1 MSEKSKVD
9 LQDIN
14 MEDNNLK
21 MIDSILKTTLTA
33 IESGKQQIFD
43 ISDGAR
49 SEVVKLK
56 NELGELNAEAAEIV
70 DQVDALEVKYR
81 HSRNHLSMISKNFH
95 THSEAD
101 IKKAYEQ
108 ANQHQIDLMLAR
120 EREQQI
126 RKRRDELQ
134 IRQKNLGDTIEKAD
148 KFATQMGAV
157 LGYLSGDLTNITD
170 ALETAQQKQLLAIK
184 VIQSQEEERKRL
196 ARDIHDGPAQLLANV
211 VLRAEICERLMGL
224 DTIKAKDE
232 LTELKENARRSLVD
246 VRKIIFD
253 LRPMTLDDLGLVPT
267 VRKYLEQFEERTRIR
282 GELTVIGKVEDIEST
297 VVVAAFRII
306 QECLNNVEKHADAT
320 QVTIKLEFL
329 KKDLNIVVTDNGVG
343 FDVDVA
349 LKSQRADNFGLIGMF
364 ERVKLLEGRL
374 QIDSSIGKGSRFYIQ
389 LPYELED

>member
-1 MSEKSKVD
+1 
-9 LQDIN
+9 
-14 MEDNNLK
+14 
-21 MIDSILKTTLTA
+21 
-33 IESGKQQIFD
+33 
-43 ISDGAR
+43 
-49 SEVVKLK
+49 
-56 NELGELNAEAAEIV
+56 
-70 DQVDALEVKYR
+70 
-81 HSRNHLSMISKNFH
+81 MISKNFH

-224 DTIKAKDE
+224 DTIKAKEE

-267 VRKYLEQFEERTRIR
+267 VRKYLEQFEERTGIR
-282 GELTVIGKVEDIEST
+282 GELTVIGKVEDIDST

-349 LKSQRADNFGLIGMF
+349 LKSQQADNFGLIGMF
-364 ERVKLLEGRL
+364 ERVKLLEGSL

>member
-21 MIDSILKTTLTA
+21 KIDSILKTTLTA

-224 DTIKAKDE
+224 DTIKAKEE

-267 VRKYLEQFEERTRIR
+267 VRKYLEQFEERTGIR
-282 GELTVIGKVEDIEST
+282 GELTVIGKVEDIDST

-349 LKSQRADNFGLIGMF
+349 LKSQQADNFGLIGMF
-364 ERVKLLEGRL
+364 ERVKLLEGSL

>member
-21 MIDSILKTTLTA
+21 KIDSILKTTLTA

-267 VRKYLEQFEERTRIR
+267 VRKYLEQFEERTGIR
-282 GELTVIGKVEDIEST
+282 GELTVIGKVEDIDST

-349 LKSQRADNFGLIGMF
+349 LKSQQADNFGLIGMF
-364 ERVKLLEGRL
+364 ERVKLLEGSL

>member
-21 MIDSILKTTLTA
+21 KIDSILKTTLTA

>member
-21 MIDSILKTTLTA
+21 KIDSILKTTLTA

-224 DTIKAKDE
+224 DTIKAKEE

-267 VRKYLEQFEERTRIR
+267 VRKYLEQFEERTGIR
-282 GELTVIGKVEDIEST
+282 GELTVIGKVEDIDST

-349 LKSQRADNFGLIGMF
+349 LKLQRADNFGLIGMF

>member
-1 MSEKSKVD
+1 MSKKSKVD

-21 MIDSILKTTLTA
+21 KIDSILKTTLTA

-224 DTIKAKDE
+224 DTIKAKEE

-267 VRKYLEQFEERTRIR
+267 VRKYLEQFEERTGIR
-282 GELTVIGKVEDIEST
+282 GELTVIGKVEDIDST

-349 LKSQRADNFGLIGMF
+349 LKSQQADNFGLIGMF
-364 ERVKLLEGRL
+364 ERVKLLEGSL

>member
-95 THSEAD
+95 NHSEAD